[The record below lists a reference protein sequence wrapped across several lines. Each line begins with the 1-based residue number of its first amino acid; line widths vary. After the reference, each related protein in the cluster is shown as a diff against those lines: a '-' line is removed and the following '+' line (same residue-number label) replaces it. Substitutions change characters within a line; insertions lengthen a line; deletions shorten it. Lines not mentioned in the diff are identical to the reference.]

1 MRSSCPG
8 DGCRVLEVS
17 GEAASA
23 PLEGDGY
30 AVANL
35 DGLGEGYGFRKTR
48 RELGVTEFGVNAIVL
63 PAGIDSG
70 PHMHERQQELYF
82 VHSGA
87 IEIEL
92 GDGSTHTLGPGGL
105 ARVDA
110 PTVRS
115 IRNHGPDEAVYVIIG
130 AADGYVGRDGQ
141 LPEGDDGSP
150 RPIAS
155 E

>member
-1 MRSSCPG
+1 MS
-8 DGCRVLEVS
+8 VE
-17 GEAASA
+17 EAKE
-23 PLEGDGY
+23 PVEGDGY

-35 DGLGEGYGFRKTR
+35 DGLGEGYGFRKIR
-48 RELGVTEFGVNAIVL
+48 SGLGVTEFGVNAIVL

-82 VHSGA
+82 VHSGE

-92 GDGSTHTLGPGGL
+92 NDGDRHRLGPGGL
-105 ARVDA
+105 ARVDP

-115 IRNHGPDEAVYVIIG
+115 IRNHGPEDAVYVIVG
-130 AADGYVGRDGQ
+130 AEGGYVGRDGQ

-150 RPIAS
+150 RPIS
-155 E
+155 DGE